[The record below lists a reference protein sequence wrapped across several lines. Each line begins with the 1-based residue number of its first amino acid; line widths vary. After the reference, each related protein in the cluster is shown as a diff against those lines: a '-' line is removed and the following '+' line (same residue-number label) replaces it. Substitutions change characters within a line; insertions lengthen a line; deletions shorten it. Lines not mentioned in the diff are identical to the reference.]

1 MVIVFL
7 ENHQCPLKGTL
18 EVEGNSQLAKTHW
31 EAVSFG
37 SVEIEGWRNL
47 HLGRILWK

>member
-7 ENHQCPLKGTL
+7 ENNQWPLKGTL